1 MSIYNAIA
9 NHGRNVGA
17 GLNAFAQGKYQVA
30 QDQRANELQ
39 DENRAY
45 VKSRNVLADQ
55 RYEQGQQRQATADQ
69 LAFGQQTLQLLSSL
83 PPEQRKAA
91 YMARAQEAA
100 QTVGLP
106 QGFNPEEGWAR
117 AASQLPPPVD
127 PEAELRRLERIEQ
140 IKAGVKAKTP
150 MTPLQEA
157 QLRAAN
163 ATADSAEIKSQDA
176 ESKRQSAAA
185 TKSEV
190 SELAQTI
197 LDAGDYESVYGA
209 AQGLFPT
216 VRPDIIDAEA
226 DVDRLIDL
234 LTLENTSK
242 MTGVLSESDIKILQ
256 RAGTKLA
263 NKRISNKAARDEL
276 QRIAGIF
283 SKASGTLV
291 RDSSGRVVG
300 SQGSDDGWGIVQ

>member
-9 NHGRNVGA
+9 NHGRDAGA
-17 GLNAFAQGKYQVA
+17 GLNAFARGRYQVA
-30 QDQRANELQ
+30 QDQRANALE

-55 RYEQGQQRQATADQ
+55 RYNQGQQRDLEAQADQ
-69 LAFGQQTLQLLSSL
+69 HFKETLQLMAQAQDPAAVFQDRQRQAVSMNL
-83 PPEQRKAA
+83 PGAREATLEQAMG
-91 YMARAQEAA
+91 YMPK
-100 QTVGLP
+100 T
-106 QGFNPEEGWAR
+106 
-117 AASQLPPPVD
+117 VD
-127 PEAELRRLERIEQ
+127 PEEEFRRLERIEQ

-226 DVDRLIDL
+226 NVDRLIDL

-276 QRIAGIF
+276 KRIAGIF